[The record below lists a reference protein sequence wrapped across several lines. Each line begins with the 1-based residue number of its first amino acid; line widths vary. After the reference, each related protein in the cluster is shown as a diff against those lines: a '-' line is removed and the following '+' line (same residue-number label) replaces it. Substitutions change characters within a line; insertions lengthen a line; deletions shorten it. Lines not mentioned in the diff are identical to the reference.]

1 MSQLVETQHDNEH
14 EAAKSRE
21 VKVTVSILPQGEAH
35 EIELARS
42 SALFDVLKKGVT
54 IAGEKLLPN
63 EEEPFDTLHNIFHKD
78 SVSEAIVDLRQ
89 PLGEYLKK
97 PKTTKHFGIKLAR
110 AIRVNTLPWQ
120 IAPEAQ
126 MTPQQILDLFNL
138 DTSYTLYRK
147 NSSAPLPLNEAIE
160 IKRGLELEAQKD
172 GQYGSNL

>member
-1 MSQLVETQHDNEH
+1 MAQLAEMQDNNNH
-14 EAAKSRE
+14 EAAKSKE
-21 VKVTVSILPQGEAH
+21 VKVTVSILPQGEVH

-42 SALFDVLKKGVT
+42 AALFDVLKVGVT

-63 EEEPFDTLHNIFHKD
+63 EEEPFDTLHNILDKD
-78 SVSEAIVDLRQ
+78 SVGEAIMDLQQ

-97 PKTTKHFGIKLAR
+97 PKTTKHFGIRLAR
-110 AIRVNTLPWQ
+110 AIRVNTLWK

-126 MTPQQILDLFNL
+126 MTPLQILDLFNL

-147 NSSAPLPLNEAIE
+147 NSSDPLPLNEAIE

-172 GQYGSNL
+172 GKYGGKA